1 MHHNIASLF
10 LHIHRKSK
18 EQLLA
23 NKGVGAME
31 LPAAGCMLLHLSGVI
46 PQPNY
51 PSVYPVLC
59 EQACGAATRDLSV

>member
-31 LPAAGCMLLHLSGVI
+31 LPAAGCMLLHLSG
-46 PQPNY
+46 PNY
-51 PSVYPVLC
+51 PSVYLVLC